1 MSEPG
6 SVILCPRSFRC
17 SHAQLPTGHYYCPLD
32 SRGPSATAQQKIM
45 VGMVGFQLCVVLLCV
60 LAWESSSL
68 PLRINKVKSIARM
81 TTTRL
86 SIYQSSKWLPG
97 SDFTAEQ
104 LTVVTWLSVP
114 LVAYFLF
121 NKPVERTSAF
131 LDYIAELLRI
141 GQSQKLL
148 TDEFD
153 DERKDPRR

>member
-1 MSEPG
+1 M
-6 SVILCPRSFRC
+6 L
-17 SHAQLPTGHYYCPLD
+17 
-32 SRGPSATAQQKIM
+32 
-45 VGMVGFQLCVVLLCV
+45 GMVGFQLCVVLVCL

-68 PLRINKVKSIARM
+68 PLRINKVKPIARM

-153 DERKDPRR
+153 DDRKDPRR